1 MKEAQIR
8 SVALFFFYTFLD
20 KNLALKAAFEAL
32 RLFEKRI
39 KERDPMAPQNP
50 VLVYC
55 TYKIWKKYSKKRN
68 LKTED
73 FPLTSEGWIIPDG
86 IKMEPWRQFAKD
98 TDPQIYLAV
107 IWSQLLQFTDKD
119 ISEGL
124 GIAEGSIR
132 YRVGKGLKVLGQ
144 IVSPMGAFDA

>member
-20 KNLALKAAFEAL
+20 KDLALKATFEAL
-32 RLFEKRI
+32 NLFEKRL

-50 VLVYC
+50 VLVYS
-55 TYKIWKKYSKKRN
+55 TYKTWKKYSKKRN
-68 LKTED
+68 IKVQD
-73 FPLTSEGWIIPDG
+73 FPLASEGWIIPDG
-86 IKMEPWRQFAKD
+86 IKMEPWRQFVKD
-98 TDPQIYLAV
+98 SDPQIYLSV
-107 IWSQLLQFTDKD
+107 IWSHLLSFSDKD

-124 GIAEGSIR
+124 GHAEGSIR

-144 IVSPMGAFDA
+144 IANPSGGL